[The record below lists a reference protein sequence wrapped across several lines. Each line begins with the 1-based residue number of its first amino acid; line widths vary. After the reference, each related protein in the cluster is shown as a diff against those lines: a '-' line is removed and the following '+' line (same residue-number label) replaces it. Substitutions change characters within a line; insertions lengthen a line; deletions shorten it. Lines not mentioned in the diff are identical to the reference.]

1 VKRSSR
7 VGQAALA
14 LATVAIAVGLATR
27 RTGDLS
33 GFTTEE
39 GARRYVN
46 AYDEVLAIWPV
57 GYGER
62 NLPTPFGDTHII
74 VCGPETAPALLLLH
88 ATGTS
93 STGWLLNVGPLNA
106 AYRVYAVDIVGE
118 AGKSHQSRLL
128 HNRADCVAW
137 FSAVLDGL
145 GLDTVRLAGWSFG
158 GWPSLNFL
166 LAAPELIERAVLI
179 APYASLAPSSIA
191 VLVGLI
197 AVLVGLKVGPYLP
210 IGPPGRLSLRLMTP
224 DFDVPEPF
232 AHQFALGGRYF
243 RASNP
248 RRSVFP
254 PPTRRRSC
262 GPSLF
267 RPCCWWGTRNARS
280 THSVRWLTAPD
291 WCRI

>member
-1 VKRSSR
+1 
-7 VGQAALA
+7 
-14 LATVAIAVGLATR
+14 
-27 RTGDLS
+27 
-33 GFTTEE
+33 
-39 GARRYVN
+39 
-46 AYDEVLAIWPV
+46 
-57 GYGER
+57 
-62 NLPTPFGDTHII
+62 
-74 VCGPETAPALLLLH
+74 
-88 ATGTS
+88 
-93 STGWLLNVGPLNA
+93 LLNVGPLNA

-191 VLVGLI
+191 VLVGL
-197 AVLVGLKVGPYLP
+197 KVGPYLP